1 MLEKD
6 SLMILDSEAE
16 LVGDQSE
23 LVSHKIKIKLLQ
35 EIAFH
40 TTETIKISEVKLI
53 KDNQDLLK

>member
-40 TTETIKISEVKLI
+40 TTETIIISEVKLI